1 VEDIIFEILKIVV
14 MVVALVVARYVI
26 PWLKG
31 VIDAN
36 NLDIVIEWVTNAV
49 LKAQQVFQTSSGE
62 EKKKIVVEFLKELL
76 TAKNISITDEQL
88 DTLIEAAVKEMKMN
102 ENVVITGIEEATE
115 GDSDE

>member
-76 TAKNISITDEQL
+76 AAKNISITDEQL
-88 DTLIEAAVKEMKMN
+88 DTLIEAAVKEMKIQ
-102 ENVVITGIEEATE
+102 ENGVSANADGEAE
-115 GDSDE
+115 